1 MSELNLPWTKTGD
14 DSEWQTPSCDAEVC
28 GSAAI
33 YDAIGNLVG
42 YAVNVGWNDKD
53 AERREAIIRAV
64 NCHDDLLDALK
75 LVREM
80 GWPETRKPGVPDRL
94 LDAVDAAIRK
104 AEGNE

>member
-33 YDAIGNLVG
+33 YDAVGNLVG

-64 NCHDDLLDALK
+64 NCHDDLLEALK
-75 LVREM
+75 DARYALY
-80 GWPETRKPGVPDRL
+80 GNGPGNPKI
-94 LDAVDAAIRK
+94 DAAIRK